1 MVSKVVLKVCCLIF
15 FCGLVALLWSE
26 TTKNLN
32 SFEVYNETST
42 NGSVNEARKR
52 TLSRSKRFLV
62 FPEGSSLQL
71 VFCVQTSALIPI
83 GDIFLYGNTAA
94 LAWNLPTDPKL
105 LLMLKEYEKTA
116 KRRVDESNVYY
127 VDDKGKLIA
136 KVPYKRRT
144 IINPAFAKR
153 SVSDKTSFKEKLK
166 IKIDRLQMHKRQ
178 LQREYLKKNNFDR
191 DSIEFHR
198 HSRVDLY
205 EKLAPFITA
214 LGGDG
219 PQCVLRK
226 LCETAKA
233 STRQGTFLQEMLRV
247 VFTLPKGTQFQSE
260 DHRGYDKAHSVRDD
274 CASMYPALFCAQNQG
289 YLQLGDIVWFGNTAA
304 LAWELPTDPELLLK
318 LKKHDKLSYTAQNRD
333 GVSKLLYYLDEKGNV
348 LSKVPY
354 RKKIIVNPAFAK
366 RSVDEHLA
374 DLDEL
379 SVTTIKELH
388 IKQKSLRVFDDLDEN
403 AVNFHRRGRQSLY
416 GQLETFIQAIGWTGR
431 ECVLRLLCESGKGSA
446 DQGTFLEEIFRATFT
461 LPKRRKSDG
470 DLYRDYDEA
479 HNAKGDCPS
488 LYPQCKQTVKKYI

>member
-1 MVSKVVLKVCCLIF
+1 MEIRSLTIAILVSLEIVL
-15 FCGLVALLWSE
+15 AAE
-26 TTKNLN
+26 PNTN
-32 SFEVYNETST
+32 SLDEEKYST
-42 NGSVNEARKR
+42 RI
-52 TLSRSKRFLV
+52 LSRRKRFLI
-62 FPEGSSLQL
+62 FPDGSSFQL
-71 VFCVQTSALIPI
+71 V
-83 GDIFLYGNTAA
+83 
-94 LAWNLPTDPKL
+94 
-105 LLMLKEYEKTA
+105 
-116 KRRVDESNVYY
+116 
-127 VDDKGKLIA
+127 
-136 KVPYKRRT
+136 
-144 IINPAFAKR
+144 
-153 SVSDKTSFKEKLK
+153 
-166 IKIDRLQMHKRQ
+166 
-178 LQREYLKKNNFDR
+178 
-191 DSIEFHR
+191 
-198 HSRVDLY
+198 
-205 EKLAPFITA
+205 
-214 LGGDG
+214 
-219 PQCVLRK
+219 
-226 LCETAKA
+226 
-233 STRQGTFLQEMLRV
+233 
-247 VFTLPKGTQFQSE
+247 
-260 DHRGYDKAHSVRDD
+260 
-274 CASMYPALFCAQNQG
+274 FCAQNQG

-348 LSKVPY
+348 LSKVPF

-374 DLDEL
+374 YLDEL
-379 SVTTIKELH
+379 SATTIKELH

-470 DLYRDYDEA
+470 DLYRDYNEA